1 MKRDLLIQLTQK
13 RIEEL
18 RETLPLREDGTQR
31 YQLFDFCEE
40 VVPDTERQSKHVD
53 ILELLLDWG
62 FRLEWKGLK
71 FQPKQ
76 RK

>member
-1 MKRDLLIQLTQK
+1 MKREVLIQLTEK
-13 RIEEL
+13 KIKEL
-18 RETLPLREDGTQR
+18 KEAGYTR

-40 VVPDTERQSKHVD
+40 VVPETERQSKHVD

-62 FRLEWKGLK
+62 YRLEWKGLK

>member
-1 MKRDLLIQLTQK
+1 MKREVLIELTQN
-13 RIEEL
+13 RLREL
-18 RETLPLREDGTQR
+18 RAVLPVQEDGTQR

-40 VVPDTERQSKHVD
+40 VVPETERQSKHVD

-62 FRLEWKGLK
+62 YRLEWKGLK